1 MKSKFIFSKLFIY
14 VALASMI
21 IVTGCSGS
29 KDTSDEETEYAE
41 HNEHTEKDPEVNVKS
56 EETGSYIL
64 NIAEAEQKNEMY
76 KIEVDSTY
84 LYWLDNYLLILNGST
99 KCNIFALN
107 VLKKA
112 GYKTPEV
119 NALSRDLFDTLNFND
134 ILPIVGVNDVSD
146 AMPGDLV
153 IWNGHVILFESEIE
167 LNGQSYA
174 MAYWAGTKNPDNGD
188 NILNNVCYGK
198 YKLNGNYVVRRP
210 LKKLYPD

>member
-1 MKSKFIFSKLFIY
+1 MREKL
-14 VALASMI
+14 
-21 IVTGCSGS
+21 
-29 KDTSDEETEYAE
+29 
-41 HNEHTEKDPEVNVKS
+41 
-56 EETGSYIL
+56 
-64 NIAEAEQKNEMY
+64 
-76 KIEVDSTY
+76 
-84 LYWLDNYLLILNGST
+84 
-99 KCNIFALN
+99 LN